1 MIDEDF
7 ETYFIEY
14 SNNFIS
20 IFLEKRLKNLESMKV
35 REDNTMI
42 HDGCKGGDYF
52 IVLLSKMYENLHI
65 KF

>member
-14 SNNFIS
+14 SNNFIY
-20 IFLEKRLKNLESMKV
+20 IFLEKRLTNLESKNK
-35 REDNTMI
+35 RGDDTMI
-42 HDGCKGGDYF
+42 HDWCKGGDFF

-65 KF
+65 